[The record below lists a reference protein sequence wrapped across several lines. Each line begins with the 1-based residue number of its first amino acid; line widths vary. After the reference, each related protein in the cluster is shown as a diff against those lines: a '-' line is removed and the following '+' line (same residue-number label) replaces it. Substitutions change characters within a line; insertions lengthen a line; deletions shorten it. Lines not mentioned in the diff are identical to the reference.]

1 MVIVGMQHSSLLIDV
16 HNRDEDMFV
25 GATFFVTIKH
35 LEKLSKCI
43 WRAPLSMN
51 FPLTKDERSYASL
64 RYEVEGTDAHFVG
77 VSSLPFL
84 KE

>member
-1 MVIVGMQHSSLLIDV
+1 
-16 HNRDEDMFV
+16 
-25 GATFFVTIKH
+25 
-35 LEKLSKCI
+35 
-43 WRAPLSMN
+43 MN
-51 FPLTKDERSYASL
+51 FPLTKEERSYASL